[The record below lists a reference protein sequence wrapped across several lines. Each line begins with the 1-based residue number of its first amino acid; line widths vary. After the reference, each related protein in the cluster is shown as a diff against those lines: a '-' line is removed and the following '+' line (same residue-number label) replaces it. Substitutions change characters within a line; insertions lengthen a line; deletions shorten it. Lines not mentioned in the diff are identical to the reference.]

1 MATTN
6 TYYDPFREF
15 GRAINSAFRT
25 PASVGMPM
33 DLLRDKEAF
42 VAKIDLPGVEP
53 DSIDIDIE
61 ENTLTVRAER
71 KAPVTNEE
79 TEWLTRE
86 RSTGTY
92 ARQLS
97 LGNGVALDKIEADY
111 NDGVLTITLPIAEQA
126 KPRKVAV
133 TRSGSDHTVQAEVE
147 Q

>member
-1 MATTN
+1 MTTS
-6 TYYDPFREF
+6 YYDPFREF

-25 PASVGMPM
+25 PGSVGMPM
-33 DLLRDKEAF
+33 DLYRDKEAF
-42 VAKIDLPGVEP
+42 VANIDLPGVDPE
-53 DSIDIDIE
+53 SIDIDIE

-71 KAPVTNEE
+71 KATITSED

-97 LGNGVALDKIEADY
+97 LGNGVALDQIEANY

-126 KPRKVAV
+126 KPRKVTV
-133 TRSGSDHTVQAEVE
+133 TRSSVDHKVQAEVE
-147 Q
+147 D

>member
-1 MATTN
+1 MTTS
-6 TYYDPFREF
+6 YYDPFREF

-25 PASVGMPM
+25 PGSVGMPM
-33 DLLRDKEAF
+33 DLYRDKEAF
-42 VAKIDLPGVEP
+42 VANIDLPGVDP

-71 KAPVTNEE
+71 KATVTSDD

-97 LGNGVALDKIEADY
+97 LGNGVALDQIEANY

-126 KPRKVAV
+126 KPRKVTV
-133 TRSGSDHTVQAEVE
+133 TRSSVDHKVQAEVE
-147 Q
+147 D

>member
-1 MATTN
+1 MTTS
-6 TYYDPFREF
+6 YYDPFREF

-25 PASVGMPM
+25 PGSVGMPM
-33 DLLRDKEAF
+33 DLYRDKEAF
-42 VAKIDLPGVEP
+42 VANIDLPGVDP

-71 KAPVTNEE
+71 KATVTSED

-97 LGNGVALDKIEADY
+97 LGNGVALDQIEANY

-126 KPRKVAV
+126 KPRKVTV
-133 TRSGSDHTVQAEVE
+133 TRSSVDHKVQAEVE
-147 Q
+147 D

>member
-1 MATTN
+1 MTTS
-6 TYYDPFREF
+6 YYDPFREF

-25 PASVGMPM
+25 PGSVGMPM
-33 DLLRDKEAF
+33 DLYRDKEAF
-42 VAKIDLPGVEP
+42 VANIDLPGVDPE
-53 DSIDIDIE
+53 SIDIDIE

-71 KAPVTNEE
+71 KATVTSDD

-97 LGNGVALDKIEADY
+97 LGNGVALDQIEANY

-126 KPRKVAV
+126 KPRKVTV
-133 TRSGSDHTVQAEVE
+133 TRSSVDHKVQAEVE
-147 Q
+147 D

>member
-1 MATTN
+1 MST
-6 TYYDPFREF
+6 TYYDPFREV

-33 DLLRDKEAF
+33 DLFRDKEAF

-61 ENTLTVRAER
+61 DNTLTVRAER
-71 KAPVTNEE
+71 KAPATSEDA
-79 TEWLTRE
+79 EWLTRE

-97 LGNGVALDKIEADY
+97 LGNGVALDQIQADY
-111 NDGVLTITLPIAEQA
+111 NDGVLTIMLPIAEQA

-133 TRSGSDHTVQAEVE
+133 TRSGGEHAVHAEVE
-147 Q
+147 D

>member
-1 MATTN
+1 MTTS
-6 TYYDPFREF
+6 YYDPFREF

-25 PASVGMPM
+25 PGSVGMPM
-33 DLLRDKEAF
+33 DLYRDKEAF
-42 VAKIDLPGVEP
+42 IANIDLPGVDP

-71 KAPVTNEE
+71 KATVTSED

-97 LGNGVALDKIEADY
+97 LGNGVVLDQIEANY

-126 KPRKVAV
+126 KPRKVTV
-133 TRSGSDHTVQAEVE
+133 TRSSVDHKVQAEVE
-147 Q
+147 G

>member
-1 MATTN
+1 MTTS
-6 TYYDPFREF
+6 YYDPFREF

-25 PASVGMPM
+25 PGSVGMPM
-33 DLLRDKEAF
+33 DLYRDKEAF
-42 VAKIDLPGVEP
+42 VANIDLPGVDP

-71 KAPVTNEE
+71 RATVTSED

-97 LGNGVALDKIEADY
+97 LGNGVALDQIEANY

-126 KPRKVAV
+126 KPRKVTV
-133 TRSGSDHTVQAEVE
+133 TRSNVDHKVHAEVE
-147 Q
+147 D

>member
-1 MATTN
+1 MTTS
-6 TYYDPFREF
+6 YYDPFREF

-25 PASVGMPM
+25 PGSVGMPM
-33 DLLRDKEAF
+33 DLYRDKEAF
-42 VAKIDLPGVEP
+42 VANIDLPGVDP
-53 DSIDIDIE
+53 DAIDIDIE

-71 KAPVTNEE
+71 KATVTSED

-97 LGNGVALDKIEADY
+97 LGNGVALDQIEANY

-126 KPRKVAV
+126 KPRKVTV
-133 TRSGSDHTVQAEVE
+133 TRSSVDHKVQAEVE
-147 Q
+147 D

>member
-1 MATTN
+1 MTTS
-6 TYYDPFREF
+6 YYDPFREF

-25 PASVGMPM
+25 PGSVGMPM
-33 DLLRDKEAF
+33 DLYRDKEAF
-42 VAKIDLPGVEP
+42 VANIDLPGVDPE
-53 DSIDIDIE
+53 SIDIDIE

-71 KAPVTNEE
+71 KATVTSED

-97 LGNGVALDKIEADY
+97 LGNGVALDQIEANY

-126 KPRKVAV
+126 KPRKVTV
-133 TRSGSDHTVQAEVE
+133 TRSSVDHKVQAEVE
-147 Q
+147 D

>member
-1 MATTN
+1 MTTS
-6 TYYDPFREF
+6 YYDPFREF

-25 PASVGMPM
+25 PGSVGMPM
-33 DLLRDKEAF
+33 DLYRDKEAF
-42 VAKIDLPGVEP
+42 VANIDLPGVDP

-71 KAPVTNEE
+71 KATVTSED

-97 LGNGVALDKIEADY
+97 LGNGVALDQIEANF

-126 KPRKVAV
+126 KPRKVTV
-133 TRSGSDHTVQAEVE
+133 TRSSVDHKVPAEVE
-147 Q
+147 E